1 MSRCVPGISEFSRKL
16 LRAGNL
22 KLAELFGQLQI
33 VPLFSNI
40 KWNFTK
46 FVINKEG
53 KPVARFGPTDDPI
66 PAVENKVKELMAE
79 P

>member
-1 MSRCVPGISEFSRKL
+1 M
-16 LRAGNL
+16 
-22 KLAELFGQLQI
+22 KLAELFGQLTI

-66 PAVENKVKELMAE
+66 PAVEDKVKELMAK

>member
-1 MSRCVPGISEFSRKL
+1 MLGKYNLPFS
-16 LRAGNL
+16 
-22 KLAELFGQLQI
+22 
-33 VPLFSNI
+33 SNI

-66 PAVENKVKELMAE
+66 PAVEDKVKELMAE